1 VPQRREL
8 APWTYYEDGTQS
20 VPDPESETLPI
31 KALLMEGG
39 AHRFTVMNTPLTS
52 LDPYA
57 PLVGGIQDGDQR
69 DSNPRP
75 SLEPQS
81 E

>member
-1 VPQRREL
+1 MPQRREL
-8 APWTYYEDGTQS
+8 APWTYYEDGTRG
-20 VPDPESETLPI
+20 VPDPRVGDTAHQGHPHG
-31 KALLMEGG
+31 GG
-39 AHRFTVMNTPLTS
+39 AYRFTVMNTPLTS
-52 LDPYA
+52 LDRYA
-57 PLVGGIQDGDQR
+57 PLVGGIQEGGQR